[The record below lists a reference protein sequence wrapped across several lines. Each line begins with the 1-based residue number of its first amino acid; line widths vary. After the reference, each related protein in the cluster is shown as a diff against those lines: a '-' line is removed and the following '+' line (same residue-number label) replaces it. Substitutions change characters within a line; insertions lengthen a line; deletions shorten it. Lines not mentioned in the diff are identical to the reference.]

1 MAEKKIDR
9 IRQKFMLEM
18 SEYAINVIYLTFA
31 FAAFTQ
37 YRRLLLASYDISYT
51 NYWFAVIQALILGK
65 VIMVGGLFRF
75 GRRLEHLPLIFATL
89 YKSVVFTALVGLFTL
104 IENGLS
110 GLWSG
115 AGFAGGIAGYLDK
128 GVHEILANSL
138 VVFVAL
144 VPFFAVKE
152 IGQVLGRQ
160 KIWALFF
167 RSRSGL

>member
-9 IRQKFMLEM
+9 IKQKFMLELY
-18 SEYAINVIYLTFA
+18 EYVINVIYLTFA

-51 NYWFAVIQALILGK
+51 NYWFSVIQALILGK

-75 GRRLEHLPLIFATL
+75 GRRLEQRPLIFATL
-89 YKSVVFTALVGLFTL
+89 YKSVVFTLLVGLFTL
-104 IENGLS
+104 IEHGLS

-115 AGFAGGIAGYLDK
+115 VGFAGGIAGYLDQ

-152 IGQVLGRQ
+152 ISLVLGRQ

-167 RSRSGL
+167 RSRSGH